1 MTRIG
6 DIISLAKRKG
16 FIFQSSEIY
25 GGLSGAWD
33 YGPLGIEL
41 KNNIQK
47 EWWKSIVYLHENVV
61 GLDSSIFMRPEV
73 WKASG
78 HVDNFSDSLVDCRD
92 CKNRFRVDFID
103 IYRDCPGCGAV
114 SSFTDPKNFNLM
126 FKTSIGA
133 TKESSNE
140 IYLRPETAQGIFVN
154 FRNVLDSTR
163 LKIPFGIAQ
172 VGKAFR
178 NEIITKNFIFRTCEF
193 EQMEMQ
199 FFVHPNQMDDWYS
212 YWKQNRMNFFIE
224 TLGINSD
231 SLRFKEHDLDELAH
245 YAKAAVDIEYKFPF
259 DFQEIEG
266 IHNRGNYDLTQHAKF
281 CDKPKVFE
289 YHDLINGEKYIP
301 YVIETSLGLT
311 RSVLMTLCDAYVSE
325 ELESGDKRV
334 FLRLHPNLAPYKV
347 AILPLVKKDGLDDLA
362 RRVFMELSD
371 DFYMF
376 YDDSGTIGKRYRRQ
390 DEIGTPYCV
399 TVDYGTMENRTVT
412 LRERD
417 CMTQVRISLNELYSY
432 IRTEMLN
439 YRGGGVSNR

>member
-1 MTRIG
+1 MTRIE
-6 DIISLAKRKG
+6 DIIALAKRKG
-16 FIFQSSEIY
+16 FVFQSSEVY

-47 EWWKSIVYLHENVV
+47 EWWKSMVYLHENVV
-61 GLDSSIFMRPEV
+61 GLDSAIFMRPEV
-73 WKASG
+73 WAASG
-78 HVDNFSDSLVDCRD
+78 HVDSFSDSLVDCRN
-92 CKNRFRVDFID
+92 CKNRFRVDFVD
-103 IYRDCPGCGAV
+103 VSKDCPSCSAE
-114 SSFTDPKNFNLM
+114 SSFTDPRNFNLM
-126 FKTSIGA
+126 FKTNIGA
-133 TKESSNE
+133 TKESSSE

-199 FFVHPNQMDDWYS
+199 FFVHPNQMDDWYY
-212 YWKQNRMNFFIE
+212 YWKQNRMNFFVE
-224 TLGINSD
+224 TLGIKSD
-231 SLRFKEHDLDELAH
+231 SLRFKEHGEDELAH
-245 YAKAAVDIEYKFPF
+245 YAKAAVDIEYEFPF
-259 DFQEIEG
+259 GFQEIEG
-266 IHNRGNYDLTQHAKF
+266 IHNRGDYDLTQHAKF
-281 CDKPKVFE
+281 CEKPKLFE
-289 YHDLINGEKYIP
+289 YHDLTSGERYIP

-311 RSVLMTLCDAYVSE
+311 RSVLMTLCDAYAQE
-325 ELESGDKRV
+325 ELEGGDKRV
-334 FLRLHPNLAPYKV
+334 VLRLHPKLAPYKV

-399 TVDYGTMENRTVT
+399 TIDYDTMENRTVT

-417 CMTQVRISLNELYSY
+417 RMTQVRISLDELYSY

-439 YRGGGVSNR
+439 YRGVSNR

>member
-1 MTRIG
+1 MTRMEDVIA
-6 DIISLAKRKG
+6 LAKRKG
-16 FIFQSSEIY
+16 FVFQSSEVY

-47 EWWKSIVYLHENVV
+47 EWWKNMVYLHENVV
-61 GLDSSIFMRPEV
+61 GLDTAIFMRPEV
-73 WKASG
+73 WVASG
-78 HVDNFSDSLVDCRD
+78 HVDSFSDSLVDCRN
-92 CKNRFRVDFID
+92 CKNRFRADLVDLSGN
-103 IYRDCPGCGAV
+103 CPSCSKE
-114 SSFTDPKNFNLM
+114 SSFTEPKNFNLM
-126 FKTSIGA
+126 FKTNIGA
-133 TKESSNE
+133 TKEGSNE

-199 FFVHPNQMDDWYS
+199 FFVHPEQMDDWYY
-212 YWKQNRMNFFIE
+212 YWKQNRMNFFVEI
-224 TLGINSD
+224 LGIKSS
-231 SLRFKEHDLDELAH
+231 SLRFKEHEAGELAH
-245 YAKAAVDIEYKFPF
+245 YAKAAVDIEYEFPF
-259 DFQEIEG
+259 GFKEIEG
-266 IHNRGNYDLTQHAKF
+266 IHNRGNYDLAQHARF
-281 CDKPKVFE
+281 CEKPNLFE
-289 YHDLINGEKYIP
+289 YHDLITGERYIP

-311 RSVLMTLCDAYVSE
+311 RSILMTLCDAYVDE
-325 ELESGDKRV
+325 ALEGGDKRTV
-334 FLRLHPNLAPYKV
+334 LRLHPKLAPYKV

-399 TVDYGTMENRTVT
+399 TIDYDTMEDRTVT

-417 CMTQVRISLNELYSY
+417 RMTQVRISLNELYSY
-432 IRTEMLN
+432 IRTEILN
-439 YRGGGVSNR
+439 YRGSSK

>member
-1 MTRIG
+1 MTRME
-6 DIISLAKRKG
+6 DIIALARRKG
-16 FIFQSSEIY
+16 FVFQSSEVY

-33 YGPLGIEL
+33 YGPLGVEL
-41 KNNIQK
+41 KNNVQR
-47 EWWKSIVYLHENVV
+47 EWWKNMVYLHENVV
-61 GLDSSIFMRPEV
+61 GLDSAIFMRPEV
-73 WKASG
+73 WEASG
-78 HVDNFSDSLVDCRD
+78 HVDSFSDALVDCRN
-92 CKNRFRVDFID
+92 CKNRFRVDFVD
-103 IYRDCPGCGAV
+103 VSENCPSCNKG

-126 FKTSIGA
+126 FKTNIGA
-133 TKESSNE
+133 AKESSSE

-199 FFVHPNQMDDWYS
+199 FFVHPGQLDDWYY
-212 YWKQNRMNFFIE
+212 YWKQNRMNFFVE
-224 TLGINSD
+224 TLGIKSD
-231 SLRFKEHDLDELAH
+231 GLRLKEHGADELAH
-245 YAKAAVDIEYKFPF
+245 YAKEAVDIEYEFPF
-259 DFQEIEG
+259 GFKEIEG
-266 IHNRGNYDLTQHAKF
+266 IHNRGNYDLTQHARF
-281 CDKPKVFE
+281 CEKSKLFE
-289 YHDLINGEKYIP
+289 YHDLVSGERYIP

-311 RSVLMTLCDAYVSE
+311 RSILMILCDAYIHE
-325 ELESGDKRV
+325 ELEGGDKRTV
-334 FLRLHPNLAPYKV
+334 LRLHPRIAPYKV

-399 TVDYGTMENRTVT
+399 TIDYDTMEDRTVT

-417 CMTQVRISLNELYSY
+417 RMTQVRISLNELYSY

-439 YRGGGVSNR
+439 YRGSCK

>member
-1 MTRIG
+1 MTRMEDVIA
-6 DIISLAKRKG
+6 LAKRKG
-16 FIFQSSEIY
+16 FVFQSSEVY

-47 EWWKSIVYLHENVV
+47 EWWKNMVYLHENVV
-61 GLDSSIFMRPEV
+61 GLDTAIFMRPEV
-73 WKASG
+73 WVASG
-78 HVDNFSDSLVDCRD
+78 HVDSFSDSLVDCRN
-92 CKNRFRVDFID
+92 CKNRFRADLVDLSGN
-103 IYRDCPGCGAV
+103 CPSCSKE
-114 SSFTDPKNFNLM
+114 SSFTEPKNFNLM
-126 FKTSIGA
+126 FKTNIGA
-133 TKESSNE
+133 TKEGSNE

-199 FFVHPNQMDDWYS
+199 FFVHPKQMDDWYY
-212 YWKQNRMNFFIE
+212 YWKQNRMNFFVEI
-224 TLGINSD
+224 LGIKSS
-231 SLRFKEHDLDELAH
+231 SLRFKEHEAGELAH
-245 YAKAAVDIEYKFPF
+245 YAKAAVDIEYEFPF
-259 DFQEIEG
+259 GFKEIEG
-266 IHNRGNYDLTQHAKF
+266 IHNRGNYDLAQHARF
-281 CDKPKVFE
+281 CEKPKLFE
-289 YHDLINGEKYIP
+289 YHDLITGERYIP

-311 RSVLMTLCDAYVSE
+311 RSILMTLCDAYVDE
-325 ELESGDKRV
+325 ALEGGDKRTV
-334 FLRLHPNLAPYKV
+334 LRLHPKLAPYKV

-399 TVDYGTMENRTVT
+399 TIDYDTMEDRTVT

-417 CMTQVRISLNELYSY
+417 RMTQVRISLNELYSY
-432 IRTEMLN
+432 IRTEILN
-439 YRGGGVSNR
+439 YRGSSK